1 MQDFTGLLT
10 LNGLLSTIARGAIS
24 KWMAKCDRENAMT
37 PPTKPTVRPAL
48 PFFSSGPTTKRP
60 GWSPIVL
67 RDAVV
72 GRSHRSKIA
81 KKKITQTMELARAIL
96 RLPDD
101 YLIGIV
107 PGSNT
112 GAVEIALWSML
123 GARGVDVLAWESFG
137 KDWLNDIVNQLGIDD
152 VTLHQ
157 AAYGQLP
164 NLNGVNFDN
173 DIVLA
178 WNGTT
183 SGVKVPNGHW
193 ITDDR
198 EGLVIADAT
207 SACFAMEL
215 PWLKLDVVTF
225 SFQKAI
231 GGEGAHGVMVL
242 SPRAV
247 DRLNSYTPP
256 WPIPKLFRLTSN
268 GKFNNSIFN
277 GSTINTPSMLVI
289 EDALDALLWAQSIG
303 GLPAL
308 IGRSE
313 ACLAA
318 IRHWLETSNIFAFL
332 AEDPAT
338 ISNTSVAL
346 TIIDPWFGKLDEL
359 DKAAFITALVAR
371 LEAESIGYDLA
382 SYRDAP
388 AGLRIWAGPMVD
400 VNDVESLLPWIDW
413 AYDLQRANSSR

>member
-1 MQDFTGLLT
+1 
-10 LNGLLSTIARGAIS
+10 
-24 KWMAKCDRENAMT
+24 MT
-37 PPTKPTVRPAL
+37 PPIKPAMRPAL

-60 GWSPIVL
+60 GWSPNIL
-67 RDAVV
+67 SDAVL
-72 GRSHRSKIA
+72 GRSHRSKAA
-81 KKKITQTMELARAIL
+81 KSKITETMQLAREIL
-96 RLPDD
+96 QMPDD

-107 PGSNT
+107 PGSDT

-137 KDWLNDIVNQLGIDD
+137 KDWVNDIVGQLRLDD

-157 AAYGQLP
+157 APYGQLP
-164 NLNGVNFDN
+164 DLAAVNFAN
-173 DIVLA
+173 DVVLT

-183 SGVKVPNGHW
+183 SGVKLPDGDW

-207 SACFAMEL
+207 SACFAMQL
-215 PWLKLDVVTF
+215 PWTKLDVVTF

-231 GGEGAHGVMVL
+231 GGEGAHGVMIL

-247 DRLNSYTPP
+247 ERLNLYTPP
-256 WPIPKLFRLTSN
+256 WPIPKLFRLTKN
-268 GKFNNSIFN
+268 GAFNASIFN
-277 GSTINTPSMLVI
+277 GNTINTPSMLVI

-308 IGRSE
+308 IDRSE

-318 IRHWLETSNIFAFL
+318 IRRWVDASSIFGFL
-332 AEDPAT
+332 AEHPAT
-338 ISNTSVAL
+338 ISNTSVTL
-346 TIIDPWFGKLDEL
+346 SIIDPWFVALDAAQ
-359 DKAAFITALVAR
+359 KAGFAAALAAR
-371 LEAESIGYDLA
+371 LDAEGVGYDLG

-400 VNDVESLLPWIDW
+400 VRDVEALLPWIDW
-413 AYDLQRANSSR
+413 AYAAQRAEMG

>member
-1 MQDFTGLLT
+1 
-10 LNGLLSTIARGAIS
+10 
-24 KWMAKCDRENAMT
+24 MT
-37 PPTKPTVRPAL
+37 PPIKPAMRPAL

-60 GWSPIVL
+60 GWSPTIL
-67 RDAVV
+67 SDAVL
-72 GRSHRSKIA
+72 GRSHRSKAA
-81 KKKITQTMELARAIL
+81 KSKITETMQLAREIL
-96 RLPDD
+96 QMPDD

-107 PGSNT
+107 PGSDT

-137 KDWLNDIVNQLGIDD
+137 KDWVNDIVGQLRLDD

-157 AAYGQLP
+157 APYGRLP
-164 NLNGVNFDN
+164 DLAAVNFAN
-173 DIVLA
+173 DVVLT

-183 SGVKVPNGHW
+183 SGVKLPDGDW
-193 ITDDR
+193 IADDR

-207 SACFAMEL
+207 SACFAMQL
-215 PWLKLDVVTF
+215 PWTKLDVVTF

-231 GGEGAHGVMVL
+231 GGEGAHGVMIL

-247 DRLNSYTPP
+247 ERLNLYTPP
-256 WPIPKLFRLTSN
+256 WPIPKLFRLTKN
-268 GKFNNSIFN
+268 GAFNASIFN

-308 IGRSE
+308 IDRSE

-318 IRHWLETSNIFAFL
+318 IRRWLDASSIFGFL
-332 AEDPAT
+332 AERPAT
-338 ISNTSVAL
+338 ISNTSVTL
-346 TIIDPWFGKLDEL
+346 SIIDPWFVALDAAQ
-359 DKAAFITALVAR
+359 KAGFAAALAAR
-371 LEAESIGYDLA
+371 LDAEGVGYDLG

-400 VNDVESLLPWIDW
+400 VSDVEALLPWIDW
-413 AYDLQRANSSR
+413 AYAIQRAEMG

>member
-1 MQDFTGLLT
+1 MMRAVTPQRVAT
-10 LNGLLSTIARGAIS
+10 
-24 KWMAKCDRENAMT
+24 CDREDVMT
-37 PPTKPTVRPAL
+37 PPIKPAMRPAL

-60 GWSPIVL
+60 GWSPNIL
-67 RDAVV
+67 SDAVL
-72 GRSHRSKIA
+72 GRSHRSKAA
-81 KKKITQTMELARAIL
+81 KSKITETMQLAREIL
-96 RLPDD
+96 QMPDD

-107 PGSNT
+107 PGSDT

-137 KDWLNDIVNQLGIDD
+137 KDWVNDIVGQLRLDD

-157 AAYGQLP
+157 APYGQLP
-164 NLNGVNFDN
+164 DLAAVNFAN
-173 DIVLA
+173 DVVLT

-183 SGVKVPNGHW
+183 SGVKLPDGDW
-193 ITDDR
+193 IADDR

-207 SACFAMEL
+207 SACFAMQL
-215 PWLKLDVVTF
+215 PWTKLDVVTF

-231 GGEGAHGVMVL
+231 GGEGAHGVMIL

-247 DRLNSYTPP
+247 ERLNLYTPP
-256 WPIPKLFRLTSN
+256 WPIPKLFRLTKN
-268 GKFNNSIFN
+268 GAFNASIFN
-277 GSTINTPSMLVI
+277 GNTINTPSMLVI

-308 IGRSE
+308 IDRSE

-318 IRHWLETSNIFAFL
+318 IRRWVDASSIFGFL
-332 AEDPAT
+332 AEHTAT
-338 ISNTSVAL
+338 ISNTSVTL
-346 TIIDPWFGKLDEL
+346 SIIDPWFVALDAAQ
-359 DKAAFITALVAR
+359 KAGFAAALAAR
-371 LEAESIGYDLA
+371 LDAEGVGYDLG

-400 VNDVESLLPWIDW
+400 ASDVEALLPWIDW
-413 AYDLQRANSSR
+413 AYAAQRAEMG

>member
-1 MQDFTGLLT
+1 
-10 LNGLLSTIARGAIS
+10 
-24 KWMAKCDRENAMT
+24 MT
-37 PPTKPTVRPAL
+37 PPIKPAMRPAL

-60 GWSPIVL
+60 GWSPTIL
-67 RDAVV
+67 SDAVL
-72 GRSHRSKIA
+72 GRSHRSKAA
-81 KKKITQTMELARAIL
+81 KSKITETMQLAREIL
-96 RLPDD
+96 QMPDD

-107 PGSNT
+107 PGSDT

-137 KDWLNDIVNQLGIDD
+137 KDWVNDIVGQLRLDD

-157 AAYGQLP
+157 APYGQLP
-164 NLNGVNFDN
+164 DLAAVNFAN
-173 DIVLA
+173 DVVLT

-183 SGVKVPNGHW
+183 SGVKLPDGDW
-193 ITDDR
+193 IADDR

-207 SACFAMEL
+207 SACFAMQL
-215 PWLKLDVVTF
+215 PWTKLDVVTF

-231 GGEGAHGVMVL
+231 GGEGAHGVMIL

-247 DRLNSYTPP
+247 ERLNLYTPP
-256 WPIPKLFRLTSN
+256 WPIPKLFRLTKN
-268 GKFNNSIFN
+268 GAFNASIFN

-308 IGRSE
+308 IDRSE

-318 IRHWLETSNIFAFL
+318 IRRWVDASSIFGFL
-332 AEDPAT
+332 AEHPAT
-338 ISNTSVAL
+338 ISNTSVTL
-346 TIIDPWFGKLDEL
+346 SIIDPWFVALDAAQ
-359 DKAAFITALVAR
+359 KAGFAAALAAR
-371 LEAESIGYDLA
+371 LDAEGVGYDLG

-400 VNDVESLLPWIDW
+400 VSDVEALLPWIDW
-413 AYDLQRANSSR
+413 AYAAQRAEMG

>member
-1 MQDFTGLLT
+1 MMRAVTPQRVAT
-10 LNGLLSTIARGAIS
+10 
-24 KWMAKCDRENAMT
+24 CDREDVMT
-37 PPTKPTVRPAL
+37 PPIKPAMRPAL

-60 GWSPIVL
+60 GWSPTIL
-67 RDAVV
+67 SDAVL
-72 GRSHRSKIA
+72 GRSHRSKAA
-81 KKKITQTMELARAIL
+81 KSKITETMQLAREIL
-96 RLPDD
+96 QMPDG

-107 PGSNT
+107 PGSDT

-137 KDWLNDIVNQLGIDD
+137 KDWVNDIVGQLRLDD

-157 AAYGQLP
+157 APYGQLP
-164 NLNGVNFDN
+164 DLAAVNFAN
-173 DIVLA
+173 DVVLT

-183 SGVKVPNGHW
+183 SGVKLPDGDW
-193 ITDDR
+193 IADDR

-207 SACFAMEL
+207 SACFAMQL
-215 PWLKLDVVTF
+215 PWTKLDVVTF

-231 GGEGAHGVMVL
+231 GGEGAHGVMIL

-247 DRLNSYTPP
+247 ERLNLYTPP
-256 WPIPKLFRLTSN
+256 WPIPKLFRLTKN
-268 GKFNNSIFN
+268 GAFNASIFN

-289 EDALDALLWAQSIG
+289 EDALDALLWAHSIG

-308 IGRSE
+308 IDRSE

-318 IRHWLETSNIFAFL
+318 IRRWLDASSIFGFL
-332 AEDPAT
+332 AEHPAT
-338 ISNTSVAL
+338 ISNTSVTL
-346 TIIDPWFGKLDEL
+346 SIIDPWFVAFDAAQ
-359 DKAAFITALVAR
+359 KAGFAAALAAR
-371 LEAESIGYDLA
+371 LDAEGVGYDLG

-400 VNDVESLLPWIDW
+400 VSDVEALLPWIDW
-413 AYDLQRANSSR
+413 AYAAQRAEMG

>member
-1 MQDFTGLLT
+1 
-10 LNGLLSTIARGAIS
+10 
-24 KWMAKCDRENAMT
+24 MT
-37 PPTKPTVRPAL
+37 PPIKPAMRPAL

-60 GWSPIVL
+60 GWSPTVL
-67 RDAVV
+67 SDAVL
-72 GRSHRSKIA
+72 GRSHRSKAA
-81 KKKITQTMELARAIL
+81 KSKITETIQLAREIL
-96 RLPDD
+96 QMPDD

-107 PGSNT
+107 PGSDT

-137 KDWLNDIVNQLGIDD
+137 KDWVNDIVVQLRIDD

-157 AAYGQLP
+157 APYGQLP
-164 NLNGVNFDN
+164 DLAAVNFAN
-173 DIVLA
+173 DVVLT

-183 SGVKVPNGHW
+183 SGVKLPDGDW
-193 ITDDR
+193 IADDR

-207 SACFAMEL
+207 SACFAMQL
-215 PWLKLDVVTF
+215 PWTKLDVVTF

-231 GGEGAHGVMVL
+231 GGEGAHGVMIL

-247 DRLNSYTPP
+247 ERLNLYTPP
-256 WPIPKLFRLTSN
+256 WPIPKLFRLTKS
-268 GKFNNSIFN
+268 GAFNASIFN

-308 IGRSE
+308 IDRSE

-318 IRHWLETSNIFAFL
+318 IRRWVDASSIFGFL
-332 AEDPAT
+332 AEHPAT
-338 ISNTSVAL
+338 ISNTSVTL
-346 TIIDPWFGKLDEL
+346 SIIDPWFVALDAAQ
-359 DKAAFITALVAR
+359 KAGFAAALAAR
-371 LEAESIGYDLA
+371 LDAEGVGFDLG

-400 VNDVESLLPWIDW
+400 VSDVEALLPWIDW
-413 AYDLQRANSSR
+413 AYAAQRAEMG

>member
-1 MQDFTGLLT
+1 
-10 LNGLLSTIARGAIS
+10 
-24 KWMAKCDRENAMT
+24 MT
-37 PPTKPTVRPAL
+37 PPIKPAMRPAL

-60 GWSPIVL
+60 GWSPTVL
-67 RDAVV
+67 SDAVL
-72 GRSHRSKIA
+72 GRSHRSKAA
-81 KKKITQTMELARAIL
+81 KSKITETMQLAREIL
-96 RLPDD
+96 QMPDD

-107 PGSNT
+107 PGSDT

-137 KDWLNDIVNQLGIDD
+137 RDWVNDIVGQLRLDD

-157 AAYGQLP
+157 APYGQLP
-164 NLNGVNFDN
+164 DLAAVNFAN
-173 DIVLA
+173 DVVLT

-183 SGVKVPNGHW
+183 SGVKLPDGDW
-193 ITDDR
+193 IADDR

-207 SACFAMEL
+207 SACFAMQL
-215 PWLKLDVVTF
+215 PWTKLDVVTF

-231 GGEGAHGVMVL
+231 GGEGAHGVMIL

-247 DRLNSYTPP
+247 ERLNLYTPP
-256 WPIPKLFRLTSN
+256 WPIPKLFRLTKN
-268 GKFNNSIFN
+268 GAFNASIFN
-277 GSTINTPSMLVI
+277 GNTINTPSMLVI

-308 IGRSE
+308 INRSE

-318 IRHWLETSNIFAFL
+318 IRRWVDASSIFGFL
-332 AEDPAT
+332 AEHPAT
-338 ISNTSVAL
+338 ISNTSVTL
-346 TIIDPWFGKLDEL
+346 SIIDPWFVALDAAQ
-359 DKAAFITALVAR
+359 KAGFAAALAAR
-371 LEAESIGYDLA
+371 LDAEGVGYDLG

-400 VNDVESLLPWIDW
+400 VSDVEALLPWIDW
-413 AYDLQRANSSR
+413 AYAAQRAEMG

>member
-1 MQDFTGLLT
+1 MM
-10 LNGLLSTIARGAIS
+10 RAITPQRV
-24 KWMAKCDRENAMT
+24 ATCDREDVMT
-37 PPTKPTVRPAL
+37 PPIKPAMRPAL

-60 GWSPIVL
+60 GWSPNIL
-67 RDAVV
+67 SDAVL
-72 GRSHRSKIA
+72 GRSHRSKAA
-81 KKKITQTMELARAIL
+81 KSKITETMQLAREIL
-96 RLPDD
+96 QMPDD

-107 PGSNT
+107 PGSDT

-137 KDWLNDIVNQLGIDD
+137 KDWVNDIVGQLRLDD

-157 AAYGQLP
+157 APYGQLP
-164 NLNGVNFDN
+164 DLAAVNFAN
-173 DIVLA
+173 DVVLT

-183 SGVKVPNGHW
+183 SGVKLPDGDW
-193 ITDDR
+193 IADDR

-207 SACFAMEL
+207 SACFAMQL
-215 PWLKLDVVTF
+215 PWTKLDVVTF

-231 GGEGAHGVMVL
+231 GGEGAHGVMIL

-247 DRLNSYTPP
+247 ERLNLYTPP
-256 WPIPKLFRLTSN
+256 WPIPKLFRLTKN
-268 GKFNNSIFN
+268 GAFNASIFN
-277 GSTINTPSMLVI
+277 GNTINTPSMLVI

-308 IGRSE
+308 IDRSE

-318 IRHWLETSNIFAFL
+318 IRRWLDTSSTFGFL
-332 AEDPAT
+332 AEHPAT
-338 ISNTSVAL
+338 ISNTSVTL
-346 TIIDPWFGKLDEL
+346 SIIDPWFVALDAAQ
-359 DKAAFITALVAR
+359 KAGFAAALAAR
-371 LEAESIGYDLA
+371 LDAEGVGYDLG

-400 VNDVESLLPWIDW
+400 VSDVEALLPWIDW
-413 AYDLQRANSSR
+413 AYAAQRAEMD

>member
-1 MQDFTGLLT
+1 
-10 LNGLLSTIARGAIS
+10 
-24 KWMAKCDRENAMT
+24 MT
-37 PPTKPTVRPAL
+37 PPIKPAIRPAL

-60 GWSPIVL
+60 GWSPNIL
-67 RDAVV
+67 SDAVL
-72 GRSHRSKIA
+72 GRSHRSKAA
-81 KKKITQTMELARAIL
+81 KSKITETMQLAREIL
-96 RLPDD
+96 QMPDD

-107 PGSNT
+107 PGSDT

-137 KDWLNDIVNQLGIDD
+137 KDWVNDIVGQLRIDD

-157 AAYGQLP
+157 APYGQLP
-164 NLNGVNFDN
+164 DLAAVNFAN
-173 DIVLA
+173 DVVLT

-183 SGVKVPNGHW
+183 SGVKLPDGDW
-193 ITDDR
+193 IADDR

-207 SACFAMEL
+207 SACFAMQL
-215 PWLKLDVVTF
+215 PWTKLDVVTF

-231 GGEGAHGVMVL
+231 GGEGAHGVMIL

-247 DRLNSYTPP
+247 ERLNLYTPP
-256 WPIPKLFRLTSN
+256 WPIPKLFRLTKN
-268 GKFNNSIFN
+268 GAFNASIFN
-277 GSTINTPSMLVI
+277 GNTINTPSMLVI

-308 IGRSE
+308 INRSE

-318 IRHWLETSNIFAFL
+318 IRRWVDASSIFGFL
-332 AEDPAT
+332 AEHPAT
-338 ISNTSVAL
+338 ISNTSVTL
-346 TIIDPWFGKLDEL
+346 SIIDPWFVALD
-359 DKAAFITALVAR
+359 AAQQAGFAAALAAR
-371 LEAESIGYDLA
+371 LDAEGVGYDLG

-400 VNDVESLLPWIDW
+400 VRDVEALLPWIDW
-413 AYDLQRANSSR
+413 AYAAQRAEMG

>member
-1 MQDFTGLLT
+1 
-10 LNGLLSTIARGAIS
+10 
-24 KWMAKCDRENAMT
+24 MT
-37 PPTKPTVRPAL
+37 PPIKPAIRPAL

-60 GWSPIVL
+60 GWSPTVL
-67 RDAVV
+67 SDAVL
-72 GRSHRSKIA
+72 GRSHRSKAA
-81 KKKITQTMELARAIL
+81 KSKITETMQLAREIL
-96 RLPDD
+96 QMPDD

-107 PGSNT
+107 PGSDT

-137 KDWLNDIVNQLGIDD
+137 KDWVNDIVGQLRIDD

-157 AAYGQLP
+157 APYGQLP
-164 NLNGVNFDN
+164 DLAAVNFAN
-173 DIVLA
+173 DVVLT

-183 SGVKVPNGHW
+183 SGVKLPDGDW
-193 ITDDR
+193 IADDR

-207 SACFAMEL
+207 SACFAMQL
-215 PWLKLDVVTF
+215 PWTKLDVVTF

-231 GGEGAHGVMVL
+231 GGEGAHGVMIL

-247 DRLNSYTPP
+247 ERLNLYTPP
-256 WPIPKLFRLTSN
+256 WPIPKLFRLTKN
-268 GKFNNSIFN
+268 GAFNASIFN

-308 IGRSE
+308 IDRSE

-318 IRHWLETSNIFAFL
+318 IRRWVDASSIFGFL
-332 AEDPAT
+332 AEHPAT
-338 ISNTSVAL
+338 ISNTSVTL
-346 TIIDPWFGKLDEL
+346 SIIDPWFVALDAAQ
-359 DKAAFITALVAR
+359 KAGFAAALAAR
-371 LEAESIGYDLA
+371 LDAEGVGYDLG

-400 VNDVESLLPWIDW
+400 VRDVEALLPWIDW
-413 AYDLQRANSSR
+413 AYAAQRAEMG

>member
-1 MQDFTGLLT
+1 
-10 LNGLLSTIARGAIS
+10 
-24 KWMAKCDRENAMT
+24 MT
-37 PPTKPTVRPAL
+37 PPIKPAMRPAL

-60 GWSPIVL
+60 GWSPTVL
-67 RDAVV
+67 SDAVL
-72 GRSHRSKIA
+72 GRSHRSKAA
-81 KKKITQTMELARAIL
+81 KSKITETIQLAREIL
-96 RLPDD
+96 QMPDD

-107 PGSNT
+107 PGSDT

-137 KDWLNDIVNQLGIDD
+137 KDWVNDIVGQLRIDD

-157 AAYGQLP
+157 APYGQLP
-164 NLNGVNFDN
+164 DLAAVNFAN
-173 DIVLA
+173 DVVLT

-183 SGVKVPNGHW
+183 SGVKLPDGDW
-193 ITDDR
+193 IADDR

-207 SACFAMEL
+207 SACFAMQL
-215 PWLKLDVVTF
+215 PWTKLDVVTF

-231 GGEGAHGVMVL
+231 GGEGAHGVMIL

-247 DRLNSYTPP
+247 ERLNIYTPP
-256 WPIPKLFRLTSN
+256 WPIPKLFRLTKN
-268 GKFNNSIFN
+268 GAFNASIFN

-308 IGRSE
+308 IDRSE

-318 IRHWLETSNIFAFL
+318 IRRWLDTSSTFGFL
-332 AEDPAT
+332 AEHPAT
-338 ISNTSVAL
+338 ISNTSVTL
-346 TIIDPWFGKLDEL
+346 SIIDPWFVALDAAQ
-359 DKAAFITALVAR
+359 KAGFAAALAAR
-371 LEAESIGYDLA
+371 LDAEGVGYDLG

-400 VNDVESLLPWIDW
+400 VRDVEALLPWIDW
-413 AYDLQRANSSR
+413 AYAAQRAEMN

>member
-1 MQDFTGLLT
+1 MMRAVTPQRVAT
-10 LNGLLSTIARGAIS
+10 
-24 KWMAKCDRENAMT
+24 CDREDVMT
-37 PPTKPTVRPAL
+37 PPIKPAMRPAL

-60 GWSPIVL
+60 GWSPTVL
-67 RDAVV
+67 SDAVL
-72 GRSHRSKIA
+72 GRSHRSKAA
-81 KKKITQTMELARAIL
+81 KSKITETMQLAREIL
-96 RLPDD
+96 QMPDD

-107 PGSNT
+107 PGSDT

-137 KDWLNDIVNQLGIDD
+137 KDWVNDIVGQLRLDD

-157 AAYGQLP
+157 APYGQLP
-164 NLNGVNFDN
+164 DLAAVNFAN
-173 DIVLA
+173 DVVLT

-183 SGVKVPNGHW
+183 SGVKLPDGDW
-193 ITDDR
+193 IADDR

-207 SACFAMEL
+207 SACFAMQL
-215 PWLKLDVVTF
+215 PWTKLDVVTF

-231 GGEGAHGVMVL
+231 GGEGAHGVMIL

-247 DRLNSYTPP
+247 ERLNLYTPP
-256 WPIPKLFRLTSN
+256 WPIPKLFRLTKN
-268 GKFNNSIFN
+268 GAFNASIFN
-277 GSTINTPSMLVI
+277 GNTINTPSMLVI

-308 IGRSE
+308 IDRSE

-318 IRHWLETSNIFAFL
+318 IRRWVDASSIFGFL
-332 AEDPAT
+332 AEHPAT
-338 ISNTSVAL
+338 ISNTSVTL
-346 TIIDPWFGKLDEL
+346 SIIDPWFVALDAAQ
-359 DKAAFITALVAR
+359 KAGFAAALAAR
-371 LEAESIGYDLA
+371 LDAEGVGYDLG

-400 VNDVESLLPWIDW
+400 ASDVEALLPWIDW
-413 AYDLQRANSSR
+413 AYAAQRAEMG

>member
-1 MQDFTGLLT
+1 
-10 LNGLLSTIARGAIS
+10 
-24 KWMAKCDRENAMT
+24 MT
-37 PPTKPTVRPAL
+37 PPIKPAMRPAS

-60 GWSPIVL
+60 GWSPTVL
-67 RDAVV
+67 SDAVL
-72 GRSHRSKIA
+72 GRSHRSKAA
-81 KKKITQTMELARAIL
+81 KSKITEMIQLAREIL
-96 RLPDD
+96 QMPDD

-107 PGSNT
+107 PGSDT

-137 KDWLNDIVNQLGIDD
+137 KDWVNDIVGQLRIDD

-157 AAYGQLP
+157 APYGQLP
-164 NLNGVNFDN
+164 DLAAVNFAN
-173 DIVLA
+173 DVVLT

-183 SGVKVPNGHW
+183 SGVKLPDGDW
-193 ITDDR
+193 IADDR

-207 SACFAMEL
+207 SACFAMQL
-215 PWLKLDVVTF
+215 PWTKLDVVTF

-231 GGEGAHGVMVL
+231 GGEGAHGVMIL

-247 DRLNSYTPP
+247 ERLNLYTPP
-256 WPIPKLFRLTSN
+256 WPIPKLFRLTKS
-268 GKFNNSIFN
+268 GAFNASIFN

-289 EDALDALLWAQSIG
+289 EDAFDALLWAQSIG

-308 IGRSE
+308 IDRSE

-318 IRHWLETSNIFAFL
+318 IRRWVDASSIFGFL
-332 AEDPAT
+332 AEHPAT
-338 ISNTSVAL
+338 ISNTSVTL
-346 TIIDPWFGKLDEL
+346 SIIDPWFVALDAAQ
-359 DKAAFITALVAR
+359 KAGFAAALAAR
-371 LEAESIGYDLA
+371 LDAEGVGYDLG

-400 VNDVESLLPWIDW
+400 VRDVEALLPWIDW
-413 AYDLQRANSSR
+413 AYAAQRAEMN

>member
-1 MQDFTGLLT
+1 
-10 LNGLLSTIARGAIS
+10 
-24 KWMAKCDRENAMT
+24 MT
-37 PPTKPTVRPAL
+37 PPIKPAMRPAL

-60 GWSPIVL
+60 GWSPTVL
-67 RDAVV
+67 SDAVL
-72 GRSHRSKIA
+72 GRSHRSKAA
-81 KKKITQTMELARAIL
+81 KSKITETMQLAREIL
-96 RLPDD
+96 QMPDD

-107 PGSNT
+107 PGSDT

-137 KDWLNDIVNQLGIDD
+137 KDWVNDIVGQLRLDD

-157 AAYGQLP
+157 APYGQLP
-164 NLNGVNFDN
+164 DLAAVNFAN
-173 DIVLA
+173 DVVLT

-183 SGVKVPNGHW
+183 SGVKLPDGDW
-193 ITDDR
+193 IADDR

-207 SACFAMEL
+207 SACFAMQL
-215 PWLKLDVVTF
+215 PWTKLDVVTF

-231 GGEGAHGVMVL
+231 GGEGAHGVMIL

-247 DRLNSYTPP
+247 ERLNLYTPP
-256 WPIPKLFRLTSN
+256 WPIPKLFRLTKN
-268 GKFNNSIFN
+268 GAFNASIFN

-308 IGRSE
+308 IDRSE

-318 IRHWLETSNIFAFL
+318 IRRWVDASSIFGFL
-332 AEDPAT
+332 AEHPAT
-338 ISNTSVAL
+338 ISNTSVTL
-346 TIIDPWFGKLDEL
+346 SIIDSWFVALDAAQ
-359 DKAAFITALVAR
+359 KAGFAAALAAR
-371 LEAESIGYDLA
+371 LDAEGVGYDLG

-400 VNDVESLLPWIDW
+400 VRDVEALLPWIDW
-413 AYDLQRANSSR
+413 AYAAQRAEMG